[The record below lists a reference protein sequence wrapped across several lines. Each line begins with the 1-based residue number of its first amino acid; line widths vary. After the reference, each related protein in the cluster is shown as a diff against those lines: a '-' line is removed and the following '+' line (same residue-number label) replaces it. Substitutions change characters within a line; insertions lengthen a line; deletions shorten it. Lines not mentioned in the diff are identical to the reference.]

1 MRVDVTE
8 DLLWGAGEMAQNL
21 REFIA
26 LSRGLGF
33 HFQHFL
39 GGSESTV
46 TLVPEDLMPSFGL
59 SGH

>member
-1 MRVDVTE
+1 MVGVIE

-21 REFIA
+21 RAFTA

-33 HFQHFL
+33 HFQHFH
-39 GGSESTV
+39 GGSEPSV

>member
-1 MRVDVTE
+1 
-8 DLLWGAGEMAQNL
+8 MAQNL

-39 GGSESTV
+39 GGSEPTV